1 MKDKI
6 IAKSFNI
13 QLYDIYKIED
23 MLINEIFTNYLAN
36 ENLNINEKNKYII
49 NIIKNKLLALFIDT
63 SIFEPKIINYD
74 YDPHNFNEYGIYIKN
89 LKDSITL
96 SIKTNNNP
104 SVFEEIIENEIKYYS
119 IGITLWIDKKL
130 DITYNEFKNI
140 LELLLINLK
149 KNNNIF
155 KYDYTITIFN
165 NNYSY
170 NYNYNINDT
179 NAIYSQEN
187 NTMNSSTSLSFFHST
202 RIIINF
208 LYKFDEHNIQWKQ
221 LKTIL
226 NFDNYL
232 SNESIIQYN
241 KNIIKN
247 IINNIFID
255 YIV

>member
-1 MKDKI
+1 M
-6 IAKSFNI
+6 
-13 QLYDIYKIED
+13 
-23 MLINEIFTNYLAN
+23 
-36 ENLNINEKNKYII
+36 
-49 NIIKNKLLALFIDT
+49 
-63 SIFEPKIINYD
+63 
-74 YDPHNFNEYGIYIKN
+74 
-89 LKDSITL
+89 
-96 SIKTNNNP
+96 
-104 SVFEEIIENEIKYYS
+104 
-119 IGITLWIDKKL
+119 
-130 DITYNEFKNI
+130 
-140 LELLLINLK
+140 ELLLINLK

-179 NAIYSQEN
+179 NAIYSQEI
-187 NTMNSSTSLSFFHST
+187 NTMNASTSLSFFHST

-241 KNIIKN
+241 KNIVKN
-247 IINNIFID
+247 IINNIFIN